1 MKAEKIIDQINQ
13 WKNKIDINSNKELLT
28 QADKVQSK
36 ISAITSNLIQPG
48 GESPEKWILPTS
60 LISKL
65 KELPSVINNSDTK
78 PTKQSYEV
86 FTSFCE
92 KIDTNISRLNKVI
105 LTDVKKFTDMLAKE
119 NIPLIDIHQ
128 K

>member
-1 MKAEKIIDQINQ
+1 
-13 WKNKIDINSNKELLT
+13 
-28 QADKVQSK
+28 
-36 ISAITSNLIQPG
+36 
-48 GESPEKWILPTS
+48 
-60 LISKL
+60 L

-78 PTKQSYEV
+78 PTEQSYEV